1 MLLLRGTALRLVV
14 GLLVILLVLGI
25 LLVLLVAVILVAVL
39 LLHIR
44 ISLCVLS
51 NNVRRKEFVQE
62 SAVLFNHT

>member
-1 MLLLRGTALRLVV
+1 MRLVV
-14 GLLVILLVLGI
+14 GLLVILLVLRI
-25 LLVLLVAVILVAVL
+25 LLVLIVPVILIAVL

-51 NNVRRKEFVQE
+51 NTVRKKEFVQG